1 MMRSKKRPILPESND
16 TYVQI
21 PGRQGSILY
30 PRGLH
35 DRYIEL
41 DCAYVGEDLPDIRVK
56 AREIAAWL
64 YTQDREI
71 LSFDDE
77 PNVYYC
83 GKLAGEVDLEHIGKM
98 AQFTLVFRC
107 EPFVYGGEEDQTF
120 VSDAATIDNQ
130 GTTEILPRFTVTFT
144 DTATEWKVANQDSDY
159 VRVVNDFTI
168 GDTMEVNCKTGAI
181 LINGTRAMDKLDWQ
195 NSRFFNLRVG
205 LNDLTITP
213 TGKCS
218 TTVSWVPRYL

>member
-1 MMRSKKRPILPESND
+1 MRSRNRQLLPEPND
-16 TYVQI
+16 SYVQV
-21 PGRQGSILY
+21 PGRNGSILY
-30 PRGLH
+30 PQGLY

-56 AREIAAWL
+56 AREIASWL
-64 YTQDREI
+64 YTQDRVV

-77 PNVYYC
+77 PNIYYR
-83 GKLAGEVDLEHIGKM
+83 GKLAGKVDLEHIGKM
-98 AQFTLVFRC
+98 AQFSLIFRC

-120 VSDAATIDNQ
+120 VSDAAAVDNQ

-144 DTATEWKVANQDSDY
+144 DTAAEWKVTNQDSDY
-159 VRVVNDFTI
+159 VRVVNNFTI

-195 NSRFFNLRVG
+195 NSRVFDLRVG
-205 LNDLTITP
+205 ANTLTVTP
-213 TGKCS
+213 AGVCN
-218 TTVSWVPRYL
+218 TTVYWTPSYL

>member
-1 MMRSKKRPILPESND
+1 MRSKNRQLLPETND
-16 TYVQI
+16 SYVQV
-21 PGRQGSILY
+21 PGRNGSILY
-30 PRGLH
+30 PQGLH
-35 DRYIEL
+35 DRYIER
-41 DCAYVGEDLPDIRVK
+41 DCAYVGEDSPDIRVK

-77 PNVYYC
+77 PNVCYR
-83 GKLAGEVDLEHIGKM
+83 GKLAGKVDLEHIGKM
-98 AQFTLVFRC
+98 AQFSLIFRC

-120 VSDAATIDNQ
+120 VSDAAAVDNQ

-144 DTATEWKVANQDSDY
+144 DTAAEWKVTNQDSDY
-159 VRVVNDFTI
+159 VRVVNNFTI

-195 NSRFFNLRVG
+195 NSRFFALREG
-205 LNDLTITP
+205 ENSLAIAP
-213 TGKCS
+213 TGKCN
-218 TTVSWVPRYL
+218 TTVYWTPSYL

>member
-1 MMRSKKRPILPESND
+1 
-16 TYVQI
+16 
-21 PGRQGSILY
+21 
-30 PRGLH
+30 
-35 DRYIEL
+35 
-41 DCAYVGEDLPDIRVK
+41 VGEDLPDIRVK

-64 YTQDREI
+64 YVQDREI

-107 EPFVYGGEEDQTF
+107 EPFVYGGEENQIF
-120 VSDAATIDNQ
+120 VGDSAAVDNQ
-130 GTTEILPRFTVTFT
+130 GTAETLPRFTVTFT
-144 DTATEWKVANQDSDY
+144 GTAAEWKVTNQDSDY

-168 GDTMEVNCKTGAI
+168 GDTLEVNCQTGAI
-181 LINGTRAMDKLDWQ
+181 LINDTRAMDKLDWQ
-195 NSRFFNLRVG
+195 NSRFFALREG
-205 LNDLTITP
+205 ENSLAIAP

>member
-30 PRGLH
+30 PQGLH
-35 DRYIEL
+35 DRHIEL

-64 YTQDREI
+64 HTTDRAI

-77 PNVYYC
+77 PDKYYR
-83 GKLAGEVDLEHIGKM
+83 GKLAGEVDLDHIGKM

-107 EPFVYGGEEDQTF
+107 EPFVYGGEENQIF
-120 VSDAATIDNQ
+120 VGDSAVVDNQ
-130 GTTEILPRFTVTFT
+130 GATEILPRFTVTFINT
-144 DTATEWKVANQDSDY
+144 VGEWKVANQDGEY

-195 NSRFFNLRVG
+195 NSRFFALREG
-205 LNDLTITP
+205 ENTLSITP
-213 TGKCS
+213 TIRCN
-218 TTVSWVPRYL
+218 TTVYWTPSYL

>member
-16 TYVQI
+16 SYVQI

-30 PRGLH
+30 SQGLY

-41 DCAYVGEDLPDIRVK
+41 DCAYVGEDLPDLRTR

-64 YTQDREI
+64 YTEDREI

-77 PNVYYC
+77 PNVYYR
-83 GKLAGEVDLEHIGKM
+83 GKLAGKVDLEHIGKM

-107 EPFVYGGEEDQTF
+107 EPFVYGGEENQTF
-120 VSDAATIDNQ
+120 VSDAAAVDNQ
-130 GTTEILPRFTVTFT
+130 GTLETFPRFMATFIN
-144 DTATEWKVANQDSDY
+144 AVGEWKVANQDGDY
-159 VRVVNDFTI
+159 IKVVHDFEI
-168 GDTMEVNCKTGAI
+168 GDTLEVNCKTGAI

-195 NSRFFNLRVG
+195 NSRFFALREG
-205 LNDLTITP
+205 ENSLAIAP